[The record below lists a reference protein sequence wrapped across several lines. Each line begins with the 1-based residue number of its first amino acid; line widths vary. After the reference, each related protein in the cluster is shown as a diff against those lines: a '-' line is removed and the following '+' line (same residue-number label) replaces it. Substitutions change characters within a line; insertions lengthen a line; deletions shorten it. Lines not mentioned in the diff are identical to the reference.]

1 MEIRASYAVGLAAAA
16 AQKSVAME
24 PRWIGS
30 EFPVLRKPA
39 RKATMVQDG
48 FLWIDAE
55 DFADYGGW
63 RLDTQFVHLMGS
75 GYLIAASVGVPV
87 RDASTEVEIPR
98 PGKYRL
104 WVREELVSP
113 LFAGQ
118 VRGFTGWPTLAAN
131 LRHRR
136 QRGLDL
142 AAGRRLPIAAGPGA
156 ARPARSVRLL
166 RPLRCDRVDYRHA
179 RTFRLKSSTIC
190 RKSGAGSPV
199 FRWRRSLWGRT
210 T

>member
-1 MEIRASYAVGLAAAA
+1 
-16 AQKSVAME
+16 ME

-104 WVREELVSP
+104 WVRAKNWYRPFSP
-113 LFAGQ
+113 GQ
-118 VRGFTGWPTLAAN
+118 VRGFTGRPTLAAN
-131 LRHRR
+131 LRRRR

-142 AAGRRLPIAAGPGA
+142 AVRAATSNCRR
-156 ARPARSVRLL
+156 VR
-166 RPLRCDRVDYRHA
+166 RGSPC
-179 RTFRLKSSTIC
+179 TIC
-190 RKSGAGSPV
+190 PATTAAAM
-199 FRWRRSLWGRT
+199 RSC
-210 T
+210 